1 LEILR
6 VLWKT
11 GPVELGGVRAELQ
24 KARPVAASTIATM
37 LKVMLG
43 KGLVR
48 RDDGTRGYLWSATV
62 GRRETTSGLIGRL
75 LDLVF
80 DGSARPLV
88 AHLIREGTLSE
99 HDRDEIRRLLDTGDD
114 PANSE
119 NESKSV
125 AHPDRPEPGEKKE
138 RRRPQ

>member
-11 GPVELGGVRAELQ
+11 GPIELGGVRAELQ
-24 KARPVAASTIATM
+24 KARPIAASTIATM
-37 LKVMLG
+37 LKVMLV

-48 RDDGTRGYLWSATV
+48 REDGAKGYLWSATA

-99 HDRDEIRRLLDTGDD
+99 QDRAEIRRLLDQDD
-114 PANSE
+114 KSAPSANKSKADTSASGE
-119 NESKSV
+119 NSKT
-125 AHPDRPEPGEKKE
+125 APK
-138 RRRPQ
+138 RRRPR